1 MVIEHSCGNTLT
13 NIYKGLLT
21 IFMDYV
27 LLVIGL
33 ALITFCAD
41 MLTRGC
47 VGMAARFNVP
57 EFIIGLTVMAVG
69 TSMPELTVSMM
80 SALKGSSSMAI
91 GNVTGSNLFNTLII
105 LGICAMIKPIEISKE
120 NVRRDIPICVGVSL
134 LLWIATAD
142 RLLGISA
149 VDTINRV
156 EGIILLMLYVATIIF
171 SIRSSKK
178 TQTEESN
185 EPQMGWVKIIG
196 FIIIGLVGL
205 IYGGNICLDSATAI
219 ARAWGVSESIIA
231 ITIVAAGT
239 SLPELASSLS
249 AIISKKPSLALGN
262 ILGSNVANI
271 LLILGASSSIKPLT
285 MGDITHLDLGMV
297 VGSAAMLL
305 LSALVMGKRRITRV
319 EGLLFFLV
327 YVAYVVVLMK

>member
-1 MVIEHSCGNTLT
+1 
-13 NIYKGLLT
+13 
-21 IFMDYV
+21 MDYI
-27 LLVIGL
+27 LLIIGL

-41 MLTRGC
+41 LLTRGC
-47 VGMAARFNVP
+47 VGMAARFRVP

-91 GNVTGSNLFNTLII
+91 GNVTGSNIFNTLVI
-105 LGICAMIKPIEISKE
+105 LGICAMIKPVIISKE
-120 NVRRDIPICVGVSL
+120 NVRRDIPICIGVSL

-142 RLLGISA
+142 RLFGISD

-156 EGIILLMLYVATIIF
+156 EGIILLMLYVATIIY
-171 SIRSSKK
+171 SIRSSKGAEDK
-178 TQTEESN
+178 GTS
-185 EPQMGWVKIIG
+185 EPQMGWVKIVG
-196 FIIIGLVGL
+196 FIIIGLAGL
-205 IYGGNICLDSATAI
+205 IFGGNLCLDSATAI

-262 ILGSNVANI
+262 ILGSNIANI
-271 LLILGASSSIKPLT
+271 LLILGASASIKPLT
-285 MGDITHLDLGMV
+285 MGDITQLDLGMV
-297 VGSAAMLL
+297 VGSAILL
-305 LSALVMGKRRITRV
+305 MLSALVMGKRRITRF
-319 EGLLFFLV
+319 EGALFFAA

>member
-1 MVIEHSCGNTLT
+1 
-13 NIYKGLLT
+13 
-21 IFMDYV
+21 MDYI
-27 LLVIGL
+27 LLIIGL

-41 MLTRGC
+41 LLTRGC
-47 VGMAARFNVP
+47 VGMAARFRVP

-91 GNVTGSNLFNTLII
+91 GNVTGSNIFNTLVI
-105 LGICAMIKPIEISKE
+105 LGICAMIKPVIISKE
-120 NVRRDIPICVGVSL
+120 NVRRDIPICIGVSL

-142 RLLGISA
+142 RLFGISD

-156 EGIILLMLYVATIIF
+156 EGIILLMLYVATIIY
-171 SIRSSKK
+171 SIRSSKGAEDK
-178 TQTEESN
+178 GTS
-185 EPQMGWVKIIG
+185 EPQMGWVKIFG
-196 FIIIGLVGL
+196 FIIIGLAGL
-205 IYGGNICLDSATAI
+205 IYGGNMCLDSATAI

-262 ILGSNVANI
+262 ILGSNIANI
-271 LLILGASSSIKPLT
+271 LLILGASASIKPLT
-285 MGDITHLDLGMV
+285 MGDITQLDLGMV
-297 VGSAAMLL
+297 VGSAILL
-305 LSALVMGKRRITRV
+305 MLSALVMGKRHITRF
-319 EGLLFFLV
+319 EGVLFFAA

>member
-1 MVIEHSCGNTLT
+1 
-13 NIYKGLLT
+13 
-21 IFMDYV
+21 MDYI
-27 LLVIGL
+27 LLIIGL

-41 MLTRGC
+41 LLTRGC
-47 VGMAARFNVP
+47 VGMAARFRVP

-91 GNVTGSNLFNTLII
+91 GNVTGSNIFNTLVI
-105 LGICAMIKPIEISKE
+105 LGICAMVRPVEISKD
-120 NVRRDIPICVGVSL
+120 NVRRDIPICIGVSL
-134 LLWIATAD
+134 LMWIATAD
-142 RLLGISA
+142 RLFGISD

-171 SIRSSKK
+171 SIRSSKGAEDK
-178 TQTEESN
+178 GTS
-185 EPQMGWVKIIG
+185 EPQMGWVKIFG
-196 FIIIGLVGL
+196 FIIIGLAGL
-205 IYGGNICLDSATAI
+205 IFGGNLCLDSATAI

-262 ILGSNVANI
+262 ILGSNIANI
-271 LLILGASSSIKPLT
+271 LLILGASASIKPLT
-285 MGDITHLDLGMV
+285 MGDITQLDLGMV
-297 VGSAAMLL
+297 VGSAILL
-305 LSALVMGKRRITRV
+305 MLSALVMGKRRITRF
-319 EGLLFFLV
+319 EGVLFFAA
-327 YVAYVVVLMK
+327 YVTYVVVLMK